1 MQLAAEIE
9 RALAELAKSGPL
21 EAHENGRRLA
31 GLADGLRYEVRPQGA
46 TPLLHLWSE
55 PESGSQTSAH
65 SGAQTDVQNDARNMV
80 RRVVGIA
87 EESDD
92 HLSLEIQRFGR
103 SRPEVLEIRVA
114 GRERPV
120 GKIRRESF
128 GERCLAILQNQ
139 FADEAVESL
148 TTAARLENSLSG
160 CYARGMVRRGSTAWA
175 VLGVS
180 AEESAATL
188 DASLTAGLLWLAQ
201 ARRRAAGPA
210 VAGLRLLLPA
220 GAAMNAAARRRKALD
235 PGVQIELYE
244 LDEKRGTARRFDGAG
259 GGNWA
264 THFVPRREAEA
275 ILSAA
280 AADIAPVIALGA
292 NGALARQ
299 AIQASASADA
309 RSVVL
314 RFRGLE
320 FARWD
325 ANGIVFGLGLRRE
338 ALTARTQPLLVALL
352 RQLDVHRHPKAHE
365 TTHALY
371 RAQPE
376 RWLET
381 LVEEDPTRVDPR
393 LDPHNIYRQVPAVT
407 GGERG
412 VLDLLGV
419 TREGRLAILELKAGE
434 DLQLVMQAADYW
446 RSVNGHLE
454 QDDFRRYGYF
464 EGIKLSTAP
473 PRIFLVAPALRFH
486 PATNTLLGFL
496 RPEIEVMRVGVQ
508 ENWRSGLRVSL
519 RQ

>member
-235 PGVQIELYE
+235 PRVQIELHE

-299 AIQASASADA
+299 AIQASASGDA

-320 FARWD
+320 FGRWD

-393 LDPHNIYRQVPAVT
+393 LDPHNIYRQVPAAT

-446 RSVNGHLE
+446 LSVNGHLE

>member
-55 PESGSQTSAH
+55 TESGSQTSAH

-235 PGVQIELYE
+235 PRVQIELHE

-486 PATNTLLGFL
+486 PATDTLLGFL

>member
-9 RALAELAKSGPL
+9 RALGELAKAGPL
-21 EAHENGRRLA
+21 EVHENGRRLA
-31 GLADGLRYEVRPQGA
+31 GLGDGLRYEVRPQGTA
-46 TPLLHLWSE
+46 PLLHLWADT
-55 PESGSQTSAH
+55 PG
-65 SGAQTDVQNDARNMV
+65 GAQSDEQNEPRSDARNVV
-80 RRVVGIA
+80 RRVVAIA
-87 EESDD
+87 EESGD
-92 HLSLEIQRFGR
+92 HVSLEIQRFGR
-103 SRPEVLEIRVA
+103 ARTERLEIRVA
-114 GRERPV
+114 GRERPA

-128 GERCLAILQNQ
+128 AERCLAILQNQ
-139 FADEAVESL
+139 FADERVESL
-148 TTAARLENSLSG
+148 TTAARLEHSLSG
-160 CYARGMVRRGSTAWA
+160 CYARGIVRGAGSTAWA
-175 VLGVS
+175 VLAVS
-180 AEESAATL
+180 ADESAATL

-201 ARRRAAGPA
+201 ARQRAAGPP

-220 GAAMNAAARRRKALD
+220 GAAAVQSAARRRKALD
-235 PGVQIELYE
+235 PRAQIELYE
-244 LDEKRGTARRFDGAG
+244 LDEKRGTVRRFDGAG

-264 THFVPRREAEA
+264 THLVPRREAEA

-280 AADIAPVIALGA
+280 AVDIARVIALG
-292 NGALARQ
+292 GAAAAHGTQ

-325 ANGIVFGLGLRRE
+325 AGGIAFGLGLKRE
-338 ALTARTQPLLVALL
+338 PLTARSEARLAALL
-352 RQLDVHRHPKAHE
+352 RQLETHRHAKAHD
-365 TTHALY
+365 TKHALY

-393 LDPHNIYRQVPAVT
+393 LDSRRIYRQVPAVT

-434 DLQLVMQAADYW
+434 DLQLVLQAADYW
-446 RSVNGHLE
+446 LSVNGHLE
-454 QDDFRRYGYF
+454 QDGFRRYGYF
-464 EGIKLSTAP
+464 DGIKLSAAA

-486 PATNTLLGFL
+486 PATDTLLGFL
-496 RPEIEVMRVGVQ
+496 RPEMEVIRVGVQ